1 MSDKLRKYRSRWGV
15 WMRTEGPSPVTLFPM
30 PPGCTHYPDYVDGR
44 RQRWISADRSA
55 DLMRAMMSGLAI
67 SPTASRCGT
76 SAARLR
82 RMMIG
87 DTGIPADVWRKL
99 EAIRAEIAAETGTL
113 DVGAAIRAA
122 GISQA
127 AFAALHDV
135 SPNTVTSW
143 VHGRTV
149 PPKRVRDWIRRNA
162 K

>member
-1 MSDKLRKYRSRWGV
+1 MTRPRKFRSRWGV
-15 WMRTEGPSPVTLFPM
+15 WMRTVGPAPVTLFPM
-30 PPGCTHYPDYVDGR
+30 PPGCTVYPDYIDGR
-44 RQRWISADRSA
+44 RQRWISAERSG
-55 DLMRAMMSGLAI
+55 DLMRAMMEGLPV
-67 SPTASRCGT
+67 SPTAARCGT

-82 RMMIG
+82 RMMLG
-87 DTGIPADVWRKL
+87 DTGIPADVWWKL
-99 EAIRAEIAAETGTL
+99 EEIRAEIAAETDTL